1 MMKFKN
7 TLIIFL
13 GIIAIIFA
21 GCKEKKATH
30 ESGTLE
36 EPKVETYEEN
46 GVNFTRESYIGY
58 EITYPSLDKKIVDK
72 TFIQYGDNQYTCYG
86 YEKPAHSVNETYK
99 GEPYHLWTYHKL
111 WTLPDDISRENLSD
125 VTYTVYNRTGTF
137 VKELQTS
144 KVIKNAQLSG
154 GYKLDS
160 SCTVTSDYMGDLY
173 LCIVSEYY
181 GFVEKM
187 TSETMELSF
196 DQTIIGVN
204 ARYADG
210 STENAY
216 YSIEYYPE
224 GNKKEPYKI
233 YYIYRLTLEE

>member
-1 MMKFKN
+1 MMKFNN

-13 GIIAIIFA
+13 GIIEIIFV
-21 GCKEKKATH
+21 GCKENKAPH
-30 ESGTLE
+30 ESGALE

-144 KVIKNAQLSG
+144 KVIENAQLSG

-160 SCTVTSDYMGDLY
+160 SCTVTSDYTGDLY

-187 TSETMELSF
+187 TSETKELSF

>member
-30 ESGTLE
+30 ESGALE

-72 TFIQYGDNQYTCYG
+72 TFIQYGDNQYICYG

-144 KVIKNAQLSG
+144 KVIENAQLSG

-160 SCTVTSDYMGDLY
+160 SCTVTSDYTGDLY
-173 LCIVSEYY
+173 LCIVA
-181 GFVEKM
+181 
-187 TSETMELSF
+187 LL
-196 DQTIIGVN
+196 
-204 ARYADG
+204 
-210 STENAY
+210 
-216 YSIEYYPE
+216 
-224 GNKKEPYKI
+224 KK
-233 YYIYRLTLEE
+233 

>member
-1 MMKFKN
+1 M
-7 TLIIFL
+7 
-13 GIIAIIFA
+13 
-21 GCKEKKATH
+21 
-30 ESGTLE
+30 
-36 EPKVETYEEN
+36 
-46 GVNFTRESYIGY
+46 SYR
-58 EITYPSLDKKIVDK
+58 SDK

-144 KVIKNAQLSG
+144 KVIENAQLSG

-160 SCTVTSDYMGDLY
+160 SCTVTSDYTGDLY

-187 TSETMELSF
+187 TSETKELSF

>member
-1 MMKFKN
+1 M
-7 TLIIFL
+7 
-13 GIIAIIFA
+13 
-21 GCKEKKATH
+21 
-30 ESGTLE
+30 
-36 EPKVETYEEN
+36 
-46 GVNFTRESYIGY
+46 
-58 EITYPSLDKKIVDK
+58 
-72 TFIQYGDNQYTCYG
+72 
-86 YEKPAHSVNETYK
+86 
-99 GEPYHLWTYHKL
+99 
-111 WTLPDDISRENLSD
+111 
-125 VTYTVYNRTGTF
+125 YNRTGTF

-160 SCTVTSDYMGDLY
+160 SCTVTSDYTGDLY
-173 LCIVSEYY
+173 LCIMSEYY

-210 STENAY
+210 SIENAY

>member
-72 TFIQYGDNQYTCYG
+72 LLFNTATINIHVMGMRSLHTVLMKLIKESRIIYGHIINYG
-86 YEKPAHSVNETYK
+86 H
-99 GEPYHLWTYHKL
+99 
-111 WTLPDDISRENLSD
+111 
-125 VTYTVYNRTGTF
+125 
-137 VKELQTS
+137 
-144 KVIKNAQLSG
+144 
-154 GYKLDS
+154 
-160 SCTVTSDYMGDLY
+160 Y
-173 LCIVSEYY
+173 L
-181 GFVEKM
+181 M
-187 TSETMELSF
+187 T
-196 DQTIIGVN
+196 
-204 ARYADG
+204 
-210 STENAY
+210 
-216 YSIEYYPE
+216 
-224 GNKKEPYKI
+224 
-233 YYIYRLTLEE
+233 